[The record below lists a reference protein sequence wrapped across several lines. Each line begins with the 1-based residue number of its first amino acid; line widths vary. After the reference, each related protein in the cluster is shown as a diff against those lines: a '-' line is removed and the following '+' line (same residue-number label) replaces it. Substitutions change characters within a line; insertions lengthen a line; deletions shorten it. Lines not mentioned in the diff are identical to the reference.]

1 MIEVYFSFKIYSI
14 ADDLIRLAT
23 PKLVHSHTYP
33 THYAIMDLGIVTLLK
48 SGENYPMHDDGLN
61 NINIVTFLNNDGG
74 MRFKDLDVKA
84 LKGLSIK
91 FNSSIRHQPYTSD
104 KDRWAL
110 LQRI

>member
-1 MIEVYFSFKIYSI
+1 MINVYFSPKIYSI
-14 ADDLIRLAT
+14 ADDLIELAI
-23 PKLVHSHTYP
+23 PKLQHGNAYP
-33 THYAIMDLGIVTLLK
+33 KHYAIVDLGIVTLLK
-48 SGENYPMHDDGLN
+48 SGEKYPMHDDGLN

-91 FNSSIRHQPYTSD
+91 FNGSIRHEPYTSD